1 MNEMVRNFTRDAYD
15 LTDPRG
21 HAMCVRLLD
30 HVRDKMVEFQ
40 EATGHLYNLEATPAE
55 GTTYRFAKE
64 DRKRYPGILQAGT
77 ETNPYYTN
85 SSQIPVGYTDD
96 PFEAQEMQE
105 ELQTKYTGGT
115 VLHLYMNERI
125 SSAAACKELVRRSLT
140 AFRTPYITI
149 TPTFSICPVH
159 GYLVGEHLTC
169 DKCAELHPE
178 AEPVECEVWT
188 RVMGYFR
195 PVRSFNIGKKGEYAE
210 RQMFTEVAAGG
221 HGPAVSRLSAVSA

>member
-1 MNEMVRNFTRDAYD
+1 M
-15 LTDPRG
+15 
-21 HAMCVRLLD
+21 
-30 HVRDKMVEFQ
+30 
-40 EATGHLYNLEATPAE
+40 
-55 GTTYRFAKE
+55 
-64 DRKRYPGILQAGT
+64 
-77 ETNPYYTN
+77 
-85 SSQIPVGYTDD
+85 GYTDD

-169 DKCAELHPE
+169 GKCAELHPE